1 MGVAGRK
8 VSGPFFFAQRPLMPV
23 LCGRA
28 RVGRVVSSGLARY
41 LVIHVWVESVFPFL
55 QPSVGTEGNM

>member
-28 RVGRVVSSGLARY
+28 RIGVRGWG
-41 LVIHVWVESVFPFL
+41 WV
-55 QPSVGTEGNM
+55 TK